1 MQHPFFWRC
10 PADESY
16 ETPHS
21 KSMLEQHLLT
31 FAEDCFALARPQVRQ
46 LGCCYDSLFEGHGPT
61 LLINEN
67 LSLFVLLAALPQVNL
82 LSINKNDALRPLSQT
97 KLYCTL

>member
-1 MQHPFFWRC
+1 MLWRDRKFGRWVV
-10 PADESY
+10 A
-16 ETPHS
+16 TI
-21 KSMLEQHLLT
+21 
-31 FAEDCFALARPQVRQ
+31 F
-46 LGCCYDSLFEGHGPT
+46 FEGHGPT

-82 LSINKNDALRPLSQT
+82 LSIDKNDALRPLSQT